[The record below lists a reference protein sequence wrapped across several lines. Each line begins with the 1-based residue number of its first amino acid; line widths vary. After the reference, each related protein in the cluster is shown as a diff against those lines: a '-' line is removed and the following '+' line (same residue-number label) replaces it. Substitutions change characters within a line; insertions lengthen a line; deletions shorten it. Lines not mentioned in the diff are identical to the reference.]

1 MEFLSRYK
9 SVLFDVGNTLVR
21 QENPEI
27 PIEQLKVEV
36 LPGVVEILEILNKK
50 FKLGL
55 VSNSRNLSANQI
67 MEKLERVGIA
77 KYFEV
82 AVSSFDVGVEKPNPE
97 PLLVA
102 LNKLEVSA
110 ADSLYVGDNDS
121 DRIAAQ
127 RAGMDFMFTSQNILE
142 SFMHYNSS
150 SNSSWD
156 RANNVPLFFY
166 EEVQNQT
173 KERLDG
179 LVKPKGSLGQ
189 IEELLVQLSGIT
201 GDRPSID
208 PAAIAIFVSD
218 HGIAADD
225 SVTPWPQD
233 ISTLMADLITEGKA
247 AASVMAKVADTHVE
261 VINVGLI
268 NSPSSKSVRNEP
280 VAKGTRDFRQDEAMS
295 IQELMRALEIGADT
309 AERLV
314 AGGSRA
320 LAVGEVGIGNTTSAA
335 ILIGH
340 VCRVSAESV
349 TGRGSGIPD
358 EIYSSK
364 LKIIEN
370 SIRIG
375 SEIKSELEILAKFGG
390 FEIAAMVG
398 FIIRAATLKVPIILD
413 GISTLAAALIAHKMR
428 PEIRNNLIAG
438 HLSTEP
444 ASKIAISHLGLNPI
458 LRLDLR
464 LGEGTGALLSI
475 PILRTACSLYE
486 EMGELSEILGK
497 IKKDN

>member
-1 MEFLSRYK
+1 
-9 SVLFDVGNTLVR
+9 
-21 QENPEI
+21 
-27 PIEQLKVEV
+27 
-36 LPGVVEILEILNKK
+36 
-50 FKLGL
+50 
-55 VSNSRNLSANQI
+55 
-67 MEKLERVGIA
+67 
-77 KYFEV
+77 
-82 AVSSFDVGVEKPNPE
+82 
-97 PLLVA
+97 
-102 LNKLEVSA
+102 
-110 ADSLYVGDNDS
+110 
-121 DRIAAQ
+121 
-127 RAGMDFMFTSQNILE
+127 MDFMFTSQNILE

-189 IEELLVQLSGIT
+189 IEDLLVQLSGIT

-247 AASVMAKVADTHVE
+247 AASVIAKVADTYVE

-458 LRLDLR
+458 LSLELR